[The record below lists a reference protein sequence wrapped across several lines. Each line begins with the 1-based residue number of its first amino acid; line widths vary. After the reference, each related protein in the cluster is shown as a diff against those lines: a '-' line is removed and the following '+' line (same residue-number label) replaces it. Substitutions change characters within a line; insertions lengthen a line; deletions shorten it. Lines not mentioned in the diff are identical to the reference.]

1 MTHMSESHPLF
12 AARRRAGLLAAA
24 LFASVLGASSALAD
38 AASTSSLP
46 DLKAVGWQSLG
57 YSRANIWA
65 SVSSRIALHGLPAS
79 SLPDGGLPQGQAASQ
94 GASQGLSP
102 AGGQVLLLQADSQAA
117 SNRERL
123 SVWFDPLADTL
134 LQRCR
139 VAYGRSDSRAQCYRY
154 GDATVWRERRE
165 RSGNGGP
172 DEPEWVQGG
181 AKTAVV
187 PDWTVSSRVRLS
199 RPAAIPADAG
209 LVSPMLLLPLASA
222 APLEARGDSQAVYV
236 HTDQDFF
243 RVTLRVQGRETV
255 DVEYRQTAMDGT
267 TRKIVGPVQV
277 LVVEVEPHAVGAARE
292 PFTLLG
298 MSGPLQLL
306 LDPATRVPLAVRG
319 EAPWVGATEL
329 RLDSVRLAR

>member
-1 MTHMSESHPLF
+1 MSEHHPLF

-24 LFASVLGASSALAD
+24 LLASVLGASSVLAD
-38 AASTSSLP
+38 TAGTSSLP

-65 SVSSRIALHGLPAS
+65 SVASRIALHELPAS
-79 SLPDGGLPQGQAASQ
+79 AMTDGGLPQGR
-94 GASQGLSP
+94 GASEGLSP

-154 GDATVWRERRE
+154 GEATVWRERRE

-209 LVSPMLLLPLASA
+209 LFSPMLLLPLASA
-222 APLEARGDSQAVYV
+222 GPLEAHGDSQTVYV
-236 HTDQDFF
+236 HTDRDFF
-243 RVTLRVQGRETV
+243 RVSLRVQGRETV
-255 DVEYRQTAMDGT
+255 DVEYRQTARDGA
-267 TRKIVGPVQV
+267 TRKIVGPVRV
-277 LVVEVEPHAVGAARE
+277 LVVEVEPHALGTAHE